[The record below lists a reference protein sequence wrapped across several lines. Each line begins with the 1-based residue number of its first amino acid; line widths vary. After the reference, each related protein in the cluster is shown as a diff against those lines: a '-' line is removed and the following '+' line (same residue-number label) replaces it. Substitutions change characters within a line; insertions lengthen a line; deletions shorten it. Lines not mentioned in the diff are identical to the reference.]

1 MVKKQRRVRFSKKNQ
16 TRVFETT
23 PDEAFNRGYFIRC
36 MDLREQKKNYTHQK
50 QTIRE
55 LQQKTLPFL
64 NLCERMRMDPSFKRF
79 VEENPYQKRKF
90 HNLFLEYQ
98 KLQSQYNRYLKD
110 KKQTKTTIKEMEK
123 KFKTFSN
130 IRY

>member
-55 LQQKTLPFL
+55 LQQKTQPEDRLGFL
-64 NLCERMRMDPSFKRF
+64 SLLS
-79 VEENPYQKRKF
+79 RKGLTISSVISVPVLDA
-90 HNLFLEYQ
+90 LFQ
-98 KLQSQYNRYLKD
+98 
-110 KKQTKTTIKEMEK
+110 
-123 KFKTFSN
+123 
-130 IRY
+130 